1 MNLCFDKIG
10 VSIILTAR
18 VISQV
23 SPTKTNRKH
32 KFTDKHKHKFKDK
45 QKRDKKQKL
54 GVRMALTTARV
65 ITDQLSEWSCLG
77 KMAVHI
83 FWHLHDF
90 MQWGSQHLCH
100 KNNIF

>member
-32 KFTDKHKHKFKDK
+32 KFTDKHKHKFKH
-45 QKRDKKQKL
+45 KRDKKQKID
-54 GVRMALTTARV
+54 VIKAFTTARV
-65 ITDQLSEWSCLG
+65 ITDHLSESSCLG
-77 KMAVHI
+77 KMAVPI
-83 FWHLHDF
+83 F
-90 MQWGSQHLCH
+90 
-100 KNNIF
+100 

>member
-18 VISQV
+18 VIGQV
-23 SPTKTNRKH
+23 SPIKTNHKH
-32 KFTDKHKHKFKDK
+32 KFTDKHKFKDK

-65 ITDQLSEWSCLG
+65 ITDQLSE
-77 KMAVHI
+77 
-83 FWHLHDF
+83 
-90 MQWGSQHLCH
+90 
-100 KNNIF
+100 

>member
-10 VSIILTAR
+10 VSIVLIAR

-32 KFTDKHKHKFKDK
+32 KFTDEHKHKFKHK
-45 QKRDKKQKL
+45 QDKKQKI
-54 GVRMALTTARV
+54 GVRKALTSARV
-65 ITDQLSEWSCLG
+65 ITDHLSESSCLG
-77 KMAVHI
+77 KIAVHI

-90 MQWGSQHLCH
+90 MQWGLGMST
-100 KNNIF
+100 FMP

>member
-10 VSIILTAR
+10 VSIILTSR

-32 KFTDKHKHKFKDK
+32 KFTDKHKHKIKDK
-45 QKRDKKQKL
+45 QKRDKNQKL

-65 ITDQLSEWSCLG
+65 ITDQLSDPVWG
-77 KMAVHI
+77 KWQCI
-83 FWHLHDF
+83 FFDTS
-90 MQWGSQHLCH
+90 MILC
-100 KNNIF
+100 NGDLNIF

>member
-10 VSIILTAR
+10 VSIILIAR

-32 KFTDKHKHKFKDK
+32 KFTDKHKLKDK

-65 ITDQLSEWSCLG
+65 INNHLSG
-77 KMAVHI
+77 
-83 FWHLHDF
+83 
-90 MQWGSQHLCH
+90 
-100 KNNIF
+100 

>member
-65 ITDQLSEWSCLG
+65 INDHLSG
-77 KMAVHI
+77 
-83 FWHLHDF
+83 
-90 MQWGSQHLCH
+90 
-100 KNNIF
+100 

>member
-23 SPTKTNRKH
+23 SPTKTNRKQ

-45 QKRDKKQKL
+45 QKREKKQKL

-65 ITDQLSEWSCLG
+65 ITDQLSE
-77 KMAVHI
+77 
-83 FWHLHDF
+83 
-90 MQWGSQHLCH
+90 
-100 KNNIF
+100 

>member
-1 MNLCFDKIG
+1 MNLCCDKIG

-32 KFTDKHKHKFKDK
+32 KFTDKHKFKHK
-45 QKRDKKQKL
+45 QDKKQKI
-54 GVRMALTTARV
+54 GVRKALTTARV
-65 ITDQLSEWSCLG
+65 ITDYLSESSCLG

-83 FWHLHDF
+83 F
-90 MQWGSQHLCH
+90 
-100 KNNIF
+100 